1 MLMSTSP
8 IYAVAQY
15 YRIYSHGIG
24 GVNSTIDLSAVAV
37 PGTIAGAGL
46 PGFLLASLG
55 WLGWRRRARKQ

>member
-1 MLMSTSP
+1 M
-8 IYAVAQY
+8 AQY